1 MKMKVTMKNY
11 RRAADALLGVRLG
24 SIFLTTGV
32 VKFVFGIGIFTAGLQ
47 QQFADKLPIFMVRPF
62 AYALP
67 FVGHLREKSACRRSS
82 TPCAISVTQ
91 SANYPDTLAAAPE
104 TRMSETKD

>member
-32 VKFVFGIGIFTAGLQ
+32 VKFVFGIGIFAAGLQ
-47 QQFADKLPIFMVRPF
+47 QQFADKLPIFVVTPF

-67 FVGHLREKSACRRSS
+67 FIGHLREKIGMPSLIHTVRHVGYTVRELS
-82 TPCAISVTQ
+82 
-91 SANYPDTLAAAPE
+91 
-104 TRMSETKD
+104 

>member
-67 FVGHLREKSACRRSS
+67 FVGHLREKIGMPSLIHAVRHVGYTVRELS
-82 TPCAISVTQ
+82 
-91 SANYPDTLAAAPE
+91 
-104 TRMSETKD
+104 